1 MTKKYLTILT
11 LILALS
17 SCDYLSQSDETN
29 ISKSRNM
36 VASVGNSYLFSSD
49 IPNLVSPSASKEDSA
64 RITDQFVK
72 NWIKKELLVKEANS
86 NVRIDRSEI
95 DRKVSDY
102 RYTLLSYE
110 YQKLMIQK
118 SLDTLITDQ
127 EVKEYYEQNT
137 NNFTLRQNILRGR
150 FLKVNKDAPKKN
162 DIRRW
167 LKSNRPQ
174 DLESLKSYAFQFAD
188 NYSLEDSVWLKLDDI
203 IKSSPFSTIS
213 NKVQFLRTN
222 RYVEEADSTY
232 LYLLKIEEYK
242 ISKEASP
249 LEFVKEGIRDI
260 ILNKRKVALAKGLEN
275 DIYERAKENEDYKI
289 YR

>member
-1 MTKKYLTILT
+1 MNSKHLTILS
-11 LILALS
+11 LALVLS
-17 SCDYLSQSDETN
+17 SCDYLAQSDDSN
-29 ISKSRNM
+29 ISKGRNM
-36 VASVGNSYLFSSD
+36 VASVGTSYLFDSD
-49 IPNLVSPSASKEDSA
+49 ISNLVSSSASKQDSI

-72 NWIKKELLVKEANS
+72 NWIRKELLVKEANA
-86 NVRIDRSEI
+86 NVRIDQSEI

-102 RYTLLSYE
+102 RYNLLSYE
-110 YQKLMIQK
+110 YQKLMIQR

-127 EVKEYYEQNT
+127 EVQDYYTQNT
-137 NNFTLRQNILRGR
+137 ENFTLRQNILRGR

-167 LKSNRPQ
+167 LKSNRNQ
-174 DLESLKSYAFQFAD
+174 DIESLKSYAFQFAD
-188 NYSLEDSVWLKLDDI
+188 NYSLDDSVWLKLDDI
-203 IKSSPFSTIS
+203 IKNSPFSTIS

-249 LEFVKEGIRDI
+249 LEFVQEGIRDI
-260 ILNKRKVALAKGLEN
+260 ILNKRKLALAKGLEN

>member
-1 MTKKYLTILT
+1 MKKIYLTILT
-11 LILALS
+11 LFLALS
-17 SCDYLSQSDETN
+17 SCEYLSQSDESN
-29 ISKSRNM
+29 ISKGRNM
-36 VASVGNSYLFSSD
+36 VASVGNSYLFDSD
-49 IPNLVSPSASKEDSA
+49 ISNLVSPTTSKEDSI

-72 NWIKKELLVKEANS
+72 NWVRKELLVKEANS
-86 NVRIDRSEI
+86 NVRIDQSEI

-102 RYTLLSYE
+102 RYNLLSYE
-110 YQKLMIQK
+110 YQKLMVQR
-118 SLDTLITDQ
+118 SLDTLITDE

-137 NNFTLRQNILRGR
+137 DNFTLRQNILRGR

-167 LKSNRPQ
+167 LKSNRSQ

-249 LEFVKEGIRDI
+249 LEFVQEGIRDI